1 MKLITYL
8 FSGEKKIGVVNQSGK
23 VIDMTDIVQ
32 TNDMNVL
39 IEHYPAFENTLRQCS
54 ERQGEGE
61 LSLGDVRLL
70 APIPLTRR
78 NIFCVGKNYY
88 AHAQEFG
95 NSGFDSSAAA
105 GNVPAHPIIFSKPST
120 AVSGPGDTVD
130 STLDPYHTID
140 YEAELAVVL
149 GKKGRVTHGDDPMSY
164 VFGYTLINDLTS
176 RHLQKQ
182 HSQWLL
188 GKGIDGFCP
197 MGPVLVTAD
206 EFGEPGAQKIFC
218 SVNGEQRQEAA
229 ISELIFDIPT
239 LIKTIGQN
247 ITLLPGDII
256 ATGTPAGVG
265 LGFTPPKYLG
275 KGDTVTISMDEIG
288 VLTNTLI

>member
-1 MKLITYL
+1 MKLVTYVY
-8 FSGEKKIGVVNQSGK
+8 SNNTRIGVINHAGNI
-23 VIDMTDIVQ
+23 IDVSDIVK

-39 IEHYPAFENTLRQCS
+39 IERFAEVESRLRLCCEDAGEN
-54 ERQGEGE
+54 EVAI
-61 LSLGDVRLL
+61 DAVRLL
-70 APIPLTRR
+70 APIPMTRR

-88 AHAQEFG
+88 AHAEEFA
-95 NSGFDSSAAA
+95 NSGYDSSAAA
-105 GNVPAHPIIFSKPST
+105 GNVPAHPIIFSKPCTSIC
-120 AVSGPGDTVD
+120 GPGDAID

-149 GKKGRVTHGDDPMSY
+149 GKRGRVTQDEDPMTF
-164 VFGYTLINDLTS
+164 VFGYTLVNDVTS

-206 EFGEPGAQKIFC
+206 EFGAPSNQTISC
-218 SVNGEQRQEAA
+218 HVNGELRQQAPV
-229 ISELIFDIPT
+229 SDLIFDIPR

-247 ITLLPGDII
+247 ITLLPGDVI

-265 LGFTPPKYLG
+265 LGFTPPRYLAP
-275 KGDTVTISMDEIG
+275 GDSVTVSMDEIG
-288 VLTNTLI
+288 QLTNTII